1 MAIAPIPPIKAGW
14 IQWIPMTMT
23 REHDPFRIPRAGW
36 EAAPLAGLA
45 AVDLNRNGG
54 AFSGGE
60 FVSESTV
67 GGVLLYAIYQ
77 ALLSALRTEAL
88 RKRGEIDRLTQVR
101 LVLAT
106 SLESAKTGVAVG
118 AVLSVVLLVFPWL
131 AIPLSLLGLVG
142 MGKASLDLFHAF
154 WDGLDELQRAELLAA
169 AMEAGINLRRWIDD
183 NGPGLQGA

>member
-1 MAIAPIPPIKAGW
+1 MA
-14 IQWIPMTMT
+14 MT

-45 AVDLNRNGG
+45 SVDLNRNGG

-67 GGVLLYAIYQ
+67 GGVLLYATYQ

-88 RKRGEIDRLTQVR
+88 RKRGEIDRLTQIR

-106 SLESAKTGVAVG
+106 SLESARTGVAVG

-131 AIPLSLLGLVG
+131 AAPMAVMGVLGSA
-142 MGKASLDLFHAF
+142 KASLDLFHAF
-154 WDGLDELQRAELLAA
+154 WDGLDVEQKRQVTIVAH
-169 AMEAGINLRRWIDD
+169 EAGVNLRRFFSNPSD
-183 NGPGLQGA
+183 GAGSLAG